1 MKRSGAA
8 KFPNSVQLFKFCHKV
23 LTTRKGT
30 KVHDQEV
37 GSILEF
43 NPSDCSH
50 WKRGEKNV
58 RSVFSLAKLAET
70 LQVDIALVHDVASGA
85 CGLDEAFYE
94 WQETATIRA
103 IQEKVAGCVDAE
115 VKAARDRVE
124 AFVAQ
129 LHEQCD
135 FTTPP
140 LYIPEVMRFFA
151 FVGTQPADMMDKLC
165 RILRVRPGQ
174 YTIQYKKG
182 DLKPQTRMCM
192 TRELAKIVYQG
203 ERERFPELGAANPAL
218 ADYEELIFTASL
230 LAPKALLLSEMSKLD
245 SRKNIVNEL
254 AALFWVPKSLVG
266 FQLQDIVRSGE
277 RPVYSGDMRATGM
290 MTETISA

>member
-70 LQVDIALVHDVASGA
+70 LQVDTALIHDVASGA

-94 WQETATIRA
+94 WQETAAVKA
-103 IQEKVAGCVDAE
+103 IQEKIALLGDAE

-124 AFVAQ
+124 AFVAA

-151 FVGTQPADMMDKLC
+151 FVSTQPADMMDKLC

-192 TRELAKIVYQG
+192 TRELAKIIFQG
-203 ERERFPELGAANPAL
+203 ERERFPEIGASNAAL
-218 ADYEELIFTASL
+218 NEYEELIFTASL
-230 LAPKALLLSEMSKLD
+230 LAPKAMLLSEMSKLD

-254 AALFWVPKSLVG
+254 AALFWVPKSLIG

-277 RPVYSGDMRATGM
+277 RPAVAVGTRSEAT
-290 MTETISA
+290 ESVPA